1 METTENLVKL
11 EVFHKAYNL
20 DKKDNL
26 TELPTEKAIFGIFA
40 IVNEEPINCRYI
52 GETENLQQSIRDLF
66 ENPQSEGMKKFMQGP
81 WIQMLV
87 YELLPDSGS
96 EDRKKLVEEW
106 TQKHEPKIDEEGEY
120 PGYYDY

>member
-1 METTENLVKL
+1 METTTLVKL
-11 EVFHKAYNL
+11 EVFHKDYNL

-26 TELPTEKAIFGIFA
+26 SELPKEKSVFGIFA

-52 GETENLQQSIRDLF
+52 GETENLQDTVRELF
-66 ENPQSEGMKKFMQGP
+66 ENPSSEGMKKFMQGP

-87 YELLPDSGS
+87 FELMEDSS
-96 EDRKKLVEEW
+96 KEDRQKLVEQW
-106 TQKHEPKIDEEGEY
+106 TQKYDPKIDEEGEY

>member
-1 METTENLVKL
+1 METTETFVKL
-11 EVFHKAYNL
+11 EVFHKDYNL

-26 TELPTEKAIFGIFA
+26 SELPESKAVFGVFA

-52 GETENLQQSIRDLF
+52 SETDNLLKSVKDLF
-66 ENPQSEGMKKFMQGP
+66 ENPPSEGLKKFMQGP

-87 YELLPDSGS
+87 YELIHDSTK
-96 EDRKKLVEEW
+96 EEREQIVEEW
-106 TQKHEPKIDEEGEY
+106 NKKYDPKIDEEGEY